1 MQLKLWIEIHDGRTT
16 WRETCFSECSSCR
29 PRQKRKRPKASP
41 DGVEATSG
49 KKTKATNGVEVR
61 DEDGE
66 EAFDFSAVPNI
77 LDDNTDLADS
87 DATKKKKKRER
98 REKKGERDFI
108 VLLFSINAVDTYYPN
123 LHRRL
128 KEERTKKN
136 KL

>member
-1 MQLKLWIEIHDGRTT
+1 M
-16 WRETCFSECSSCR
+16 
-29 PRQKRKRPKASP
+29 
-41 DGVEATSG
+41 
-49 KKTKATNGVEVR
+49 R